1 MKQLLGAAVI
11 SLPLLTGCGNA
22 ETAPDWKCVERAD
35 FSQTEKSAVWNVERT
50 MEDKVVRVCAILNS
64 TSTVR
69 TSRFYFQDGR
79 FVDSD
84 ASVAPV
90 PKEGN

>member
-1 MKQLLGAAVI
+1 MKQLLGAAVL

-35 FSQTEKSAVWNVERT
+35 FSQKEKSEIWNVEKT

-64 TSTVR
+64 TSTIR
-69 TSRFYFQDGR
+69 TNRFYFQDGR
-79 FVDSD
+79 FLDSD
-84 ASVAPV
+84 ESVAPV
-90 PKEGN
+90 AKEGN